1 MFVLVADNRNVL
13 RVALA
18 RNDVVCFL
26 APDWLRATG
35 VELRVTARRAN
46 CATKETLYKIFAIVE
61 NRLLKSYRD
70 SCFKPQYMVQE
81 YIFTHF
87 LTFLLTVVE
96 NI

>member
-1 MFVLVADNRNVL
+1 MFVLVADNGNVL

-46 CATKETLYKIFAIVE
+46 CATKEKLYKTFAIPCTQVTMHG
-61 NRLLKSYRD
+61 S
-70 SCFKPQYMVQE
+70 
-81 YIFTHF
+81 I
-87 LTFLLTVVE
+87 FLL
-96 NI
+96 NIADPIDE